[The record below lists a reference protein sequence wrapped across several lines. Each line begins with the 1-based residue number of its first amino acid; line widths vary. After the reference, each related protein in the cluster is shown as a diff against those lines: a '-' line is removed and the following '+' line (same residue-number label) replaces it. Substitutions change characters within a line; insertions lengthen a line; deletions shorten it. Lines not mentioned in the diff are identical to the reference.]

1 MLGKMMGMFGGKS
14 AKEGVVST
22 VAISGDRMMTVTGQT
37 GELVDLAQEKVYDI
51 DFKGKSYEVKT
62 FAEMRKE
69 WEEAK
74 AKMKEQAAE
83 AKEEKGEQ
91 PEAQYEIDFTIDK
104 PGQRKTVNGYDCE
117 LAVMTIA
124 SQAEGQEARGRRR
137 AW

>member
-1 MLGKMMGMFGGKS
+1 M
-14 AKEGVVST
+14 
-22 VAISGDRMMTVTGQT
+22 
-37 GELVDLAQEKVYDI
+37 
-51 DFKGKSYEVKT
+51 KT

-124 SQAEGQEARGRRR
+124 VRQKGKKLEDGGGHGDDHRHVDGAEDPRHAGTGRLHIS
-137 AW
+137 AT